1 MKKANTAVLGI
12 AAIVV
17 ASLAV
22 GVASPANAAIPSDAV
37 VAGLIPDGTVYVSG
51 DDGLFHQVDSATLAS
66 LGLAGKS
73 ITWYGELPGSVGDP
87 ATATAKVASQS
98 LTVAGTSAVLAG
110 LLTDGT
116 VYIAGDDGLWHP
128 IDAAT
133 LAARGLSTTWI
144 TWYGQLPGSVGDP
157 VPA

>member
-1 MKKANTAVLGI
+1 MKKVNTAVLGI

-17 ASLAV
+17 ASLAL

-37 VAGLIPDGTVYVSG
+37 VAGLLPDGTIYVSG

-73 ITWYGELPGSVGDP
+73 ISWYGELPGSVGDP
-87 ATATAKVASQS
+87 ATATATVASQS
-98 LTVAGTSAVLAG
+98 VTAAGTSAVLAG
-110 LLTDGT
+110 LLTDGS

-128 IDAAT
+128 IGAAT
-133 LAARGLSTTWI
+133 LAARGLSMAWV
-144 TWYGQLPGSVGDP
+144 TWYGELPGSVGDP
-157 VPA
+157 VTA